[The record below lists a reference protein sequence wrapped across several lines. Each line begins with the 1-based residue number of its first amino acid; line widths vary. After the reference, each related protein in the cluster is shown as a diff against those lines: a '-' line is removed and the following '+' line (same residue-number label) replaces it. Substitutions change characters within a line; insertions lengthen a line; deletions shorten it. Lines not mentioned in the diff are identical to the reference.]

1 MPEPTFK
8 YLNRGSDKT
17 IVLIPGWATDYRIF
31 DSLNVKFNYLL
42 PLDLSPF
49 DFEVNLLKVL
59 KEKGMKKISLFGWSL
74 GGFLA
79 AEFSTKHP
87 NLIEELILVSIRKK
101 YKQEEMAGIGELL
114 KKSKKGYLYKFYGQ
128 CFFKQENLSWFKKN
142 LLKAYCGRFDL
153 EYLLKTL
160 DYLEKAEINTQGL
173 SGIERIKIIHGERDQ
188 IAPID
193 EAREVQENIAGSQL
207 ITIKDCGHIPFL
219 EEDLGK
225 YIW

>member
-1 MPEPTFK
+1 MPKPTFK
-8 YLNRGSDKT
+8 YLDRGSDKT

-42 PLDLSPF
+42 PFNFSP
-49 DFEVNLLKVL
+49 DTFENIILNALE
-59 KEKGMKKISLFGWSL
+59 EKGIEKVSLFGWSL

-87 NLIEELILVSIRKK
+87 NLVEELILVSIRKK
-101 YKQEEMAGIGELL
+101 YKQEEIAGIGELL
-114 KKSKKGYLYKFYGQ
+114 KKSKKGYLYKFYRQ

-142 LLKAYCGRFDL
+142 LFKIYCQDFDIK
-153 EYLLKTL
+153 YLLKTL
-160 DYLEKAEINTQGL
+160 DYLKKAKINTQGL
-173 SGIERIKIIHGERDQ
+173 AGIERIKIIHGESDE

-193 EAREVQENIAGSQL
+193 EAREVQERIAGSQFL
-207 ITIKDCGHIPFL
+207 TIKDSGHIPFL

>member
-1 MPEPTFK
+1 MPNPFFK
-8 YLNRGSDKT
+8 YLDRGSDKT

-42 PLDLSPF
+42 PLDFSP
-49 DFEVNLLKVL
+49 DTFENVILNALE
-59 KEKGMKKISLFGWSL
+59 EKGIEKVSLFGWSL
-74 GGFLA
+74 GAFLA

-101 YKQEEMAGIGELL
+101 YKQEEITGIGELL

-142 LLKAYCGRFDL
+142 LFKIYCQDFDIK
-153 EYLLKTL
+153 YLLKTL
-160 DYLEKAEINTQGL
+160 DYLKKAKINTQGL
-173 SGIERIKIIHGERDQ
+173 AGIERIKIIHGERDE

-193 EAREVQENIAGSQL
+193 EARGVQERIAGSQFL
-207 ITIKDCGHIPFL
+207 TIKDSGHIPFL

-225 YIW
+225 HIW